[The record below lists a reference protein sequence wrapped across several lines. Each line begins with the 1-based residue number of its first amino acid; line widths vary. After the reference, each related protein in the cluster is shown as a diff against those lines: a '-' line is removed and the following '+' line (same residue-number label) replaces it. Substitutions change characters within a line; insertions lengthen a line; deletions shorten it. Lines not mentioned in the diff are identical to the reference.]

1 MFSLKVDYKYMKI
14 FGNKGKG
21 EWKTF
26 YTFSICI
33 EQIKGVLSQIENQK
47 YDVILMIHPLYK
59 AVARA
64 GRKQKAPAYTIP
76 NRLPGNSH
84 L

>member
-33 EQIKGVLSQIENQK
+33 EQIKGVLSQIEN
-47 YDVILMIHPLYK
+47 
-59 AVARA
+59 
-64 GRKQKAPAYTIP
+64 
-76 NRLPGNSH
+76 
-84 L
+84 